1 MAKKNKEFIL
11 KYDYTSFYNYY
22 KNPLIC
28 TSKSNIFVENKVFT
42 NIKSKE
48 NKKVKNRENIKNNNK
63 KQERRVIIQYIVGST
78 NKDREK
84 MCVFLYKLGDLKH
97 YINYQEIRN
106 KPSILFKKQYLFL
119 DRDKKN
125 IRKCMHPPSDPSIYG
140 TNNSCYFPSEQKLF
154 QLLQGFKIP
163 LRHCSGTLNMTFTV
177 PNSGYESGTRF
188 GRVLVTVS
196 E

>member
-125 IRKCMHPPSDPSIYG
+125 IEQINRCLDVYNLRNTKYENIIKSRIIYF
-140 TNNSCYFPSEQKLF
+140 NSYNHKPD
-154 QLLQGFKIP
+154 
-163 LRHCSGTLNMTFTV
+163 
-177 PNSGYESGTRF
+177 
-188 GRVLVTVS
+188 
-196 E
+196 